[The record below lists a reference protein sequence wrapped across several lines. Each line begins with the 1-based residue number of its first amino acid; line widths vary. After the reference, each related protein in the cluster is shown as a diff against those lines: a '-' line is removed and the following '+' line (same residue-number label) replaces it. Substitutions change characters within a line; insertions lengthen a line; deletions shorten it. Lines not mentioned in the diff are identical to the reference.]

1 MRVGNVLRNFTTQ
14 VLTLVDEEI
23 INSLH
28 EDSAYFYV
36 VVDADIVAGAEN
48 NSLLQQHLTCNLYNR
63 RS

>member
-36 VVDADIVAGAEN
+36 VAVADIVAGAQN
-48 NSLLQQHLTCNLYNR
+48 NSLLQQH
-63 RS
+63 

>member
-36 VVDADIVAGAEN
+36 VADTDIVAGAEN
-48 NSLLQQHLTCNLYNR
+48 NSLLQQHSTCILYNR